1 MQLVLP
7 NSTYLRRK
15 SAFYTEISLPVKTI
29 DRDRDVSGGTKNNAQ
44 HGLHSSIGM
53 AARSSSSSFDD
64 VLSEGNDSNTLNLYS
79 SDGDD
84 SEPLGESG
92 PRPYQHE
99 PA

>member
-29 DRDRDVSGGTKNNAQ
+29 DRDGNVSGGTKNIAQ
-44 HGLHSSIGM
+44 HGLHGSIGM

-64 VLSEGNDSNTLNLYS
+64 VLSEGSDSNALNLYD